1 MPPEIGRAVL
11 GWAAFLVPASVILL
25 FTLTPGTPEF
35 VVTLFT
41 LCLGLVLG
49 LIVVVG
55 VLLTRRR
62 DKREDGES
70 PRSSA

>member
-1 MPPEIGRAVL
+1 MTSQIGRVAL
-11 GWAAFLVPASVILL
+11 GWATFLVLASVVLL

-41 LCLGLVLG
+41 LCLGLLLG
-49 LIVVVG
+49 LIVVAA

-62 DKREDGES
+62 EKREGS
-70 PRSSA
+70 